1 MCVSSC
7 FQLTVNGNNYHR
19 PYTTSPCPSELDL
32 SHCAALGKPELAHT
46 SFISI
51 TILTPGRMTR
61 YSNMKKVHEPYSK
74 DLSDR
79 LCADNIVN
87 EFNSDEL
94 LFAKDVGKERYYP

>member
-1 MCVSSC
+1 MK
-7 FQLTVNGNNYHR
+7 GNNYYC

-32 SHCAALGKPELAHT
+32 SHCVALDKPELAHT

-51 TILTPGRMTR
+51 TILTPCRMTG

-87 EFNSDEL
+87 EFNSNEL
-94 LFAKDVGKERYYP
+94 LSAEDVGKERYLP